1 MANAH
6 IRSRPT
12 KENTGIL
19 TGAGGADYVAGDA
32 TINAHTYVAI
42 TILTGDTD
50 DGKNSTAT
58 VSATSVDTD
67 IWDSLS
73 TIEVPVGTTIYGKWS
88 AVTIAANDVA
98 MVYRE
103 SSSD

>member
-6 IRSRPT
+6 VRNRPVI
-12 KENTGIL
+12 ESLGIL
-19 TGAGGADYVAGDA
+19 TGAGGADYVAGA
-32 TINAHTYVAI
+32 TVNAHTYVAI
-42 TILTGDTD
+42 TILTGATD

-58 VSATSVDTD
+58 VSATSADTD

-73 TIEVPVGTTIYGKWS
+73 SIEVPVGTTIYGRWS
-88 AVTIAANDVA
+88 AVTIGTDDIA